1 MRVLMVSELYPPF
14 IGGSEE
20 YVRNLAL
27 NACIFAE
34 VWVNKDVQDYR
45 SSWRERLS
53 QIRRLRDRFGPKEVK
68 EPSLAEMEAKGK
80 EKERAKSVLASWIG
94 GGK

>member
-1 MRVLMVSELYPPF
+1 L
-14 IGGSEE
+14 
-20 YVRNLAL
+20 
-27 NACIFAE
+27 
-34 VWVNKDVQDYR
+34 
-45 SSWRERLS
+45 RE
-53 QIRRLRDRFGPKEVK
+53 RFGPKEVK